1 MVPAEL
7 RELQAEIDKVA
18 DELNGAVEDLRE
30 IARGIHPA
38 ILSEG
43 GLGPALRTLAG
54 RAAIAVEL
62 DVAAP
67 ARLPE
72 PIEVAAYYVVSEAL
86 TNATRHA
93 HASVV
98 CVAVEERDDMLHL
111 SIRDDGVGGVDPARG
126 SGLIGLRDRVEA
138 LGGSFEVSG
147 PRGEGALILVQL
159 PRRLHRPDD
168 LPPSPPAAVILYC

>member
-7 RELQAEIDKVA
+7 AELDAEIGKVA
-18 DELNGAVEDLRE
+18 DELNGVVEDLRE

-43 GLGPALRTLAG
+43 GLGPALRTLAR
-54 RAAIAVEL
+54 RAAVAVEL
-62 DVAAP
+62 DVAAIG
-67 ARLPE
+67 RLPE
-72 PIEVAAYYVVSEAL
+72 PVEVAAYYVCSEAL

-98 CVAVEERDDMLHL
+98 RVAVAERDDRLHL
-111 SIRDDGVGGVDPARG
+111 SIRDDGVGGVDSARG

-138 LGGSFEVSG
+138 LGGSIEVSG
-147 PRGEGALILVQL
+147 PPGEGTLIGVQL
-159 PRRLHRPDD
+159 PL
-168 LPPSPPAAVILYC
+168 